1 MKSREKE
8 KMKKPQVTRTNKG
21 RKLLLSKICNLD
33 SKKTLGLKKLLSKVP
48 VGEILQ
54 INEIINFF
62 MLAGDKYM
70 PGMHLRQLAY
80 TYSPRFILDDFLKT
94 KKECKN

>member
-1 MKSREKE
+1 
-8 KMKKPQVTRTNKG
+8 MKKPQVTRTNQG
-21 RKLLLSKICNLD
+21 RKILLSKICNLD
-33 SKKTLGLKKLLSKVP
+33 SKKTLGLKKPLSKVP

-70 PGMHLRQLAY
+70 PGMHLRQLAF
-80 TYSPRFILDDFLKT
+80 TYSPRFTLDDFLKT